1 MRIISGGLK
10 GRRIKFPENIRPT
23 QQKVRKSIFDCL
35 RNCIRGSIFL
45 ELFAGSGAVGLEAFS
60 YGAAE
65 VTFVDNDINC
75 LRIIEANLKSLRQEA
90 YRIYKKD
97 SFLAV
102 EELSEKFVKFD
113 VIFLDPPYG
122 RELAKNSLLKI
133 ALCDI
138 LTASGI
144 LVLEHNKKE
153 ELPDRCGSLILFK
166 QKSYGDTVLS
176 FYRKKPVTGG
186 KDVSEGNLPRV
197 I

>member
-35 RNCIRGSIFL
+35 RNFVKGSIFL

-97 SFLAV
+97 SLLAV
-102 EELSEKFVKFD
+102 AELSEKAMKFD
-113 VIFLDPPYG
+113 IIFLDPPYG
-122 RELAKNSLLKI
+122 KELAKNSLLKI
-133 ALCDI
+133 SVCDI
-138 LTASGI
+138 LSASGI

-153 ELPDRCGSLILFK
+153 ELPERCGSLMLFK
-166 QKSYGDTVLS
+166 QKRYGDTVLS
-176 FYRKKPVTGG
+176 FYQRRQECARKQFIQARLT
-186 KDVSEGNLPRV
+186 R
-197 I
+197 